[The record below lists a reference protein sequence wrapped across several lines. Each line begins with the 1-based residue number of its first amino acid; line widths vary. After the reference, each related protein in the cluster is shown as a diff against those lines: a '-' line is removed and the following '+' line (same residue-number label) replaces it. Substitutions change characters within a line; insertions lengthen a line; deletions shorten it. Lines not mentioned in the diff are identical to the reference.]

1 MNEVTRYNLTDEEK
15 DALINA
21 LTDELPALRAKA
33 EISQEEI
40 ANLVGVSRQT
50 YGAIERKARKMSWN
64 TYLSFILFYDYNK
77 NTHDFIRHLS
87 AFPHTLIKRFNKGQE
102 PHAFE
107 MDMLFD
113 SDEHKILSA
122 LDERALAT
130 IKNVLMIEYSRCNNL
145 PSEAVVKFFE
155 GISFTS
161 NSVNSTD
168 ESTAKALSNIKRDR
182 KNGSNSKT

>member
-1 MNEVTRYNLTDEEK
+1 MNEITRYNLTDTEK
-15 DALINA
+15 YAFINA

-50 YGAIERKARKMSWN
+50 YGSIERKARKMSWN

-87 AFPHTLIKRFNKGQE
+87 AFPHSLIKRFNKGQE

-107 MDMLFD
+107 LDMLFE
-113 SDEHKILSA
+113 SGEREILST
-122 LDERALAT
+122 LDEKALAT

-155 GISFTS
+155 GINLTS
-161 NSVNSTD
+161 NNADATD
-168 ESTAKALSNIKRDR
+168 KSIAKALKEIKRDR
-182 KNGSNSKT
+182 KNDSKNKA